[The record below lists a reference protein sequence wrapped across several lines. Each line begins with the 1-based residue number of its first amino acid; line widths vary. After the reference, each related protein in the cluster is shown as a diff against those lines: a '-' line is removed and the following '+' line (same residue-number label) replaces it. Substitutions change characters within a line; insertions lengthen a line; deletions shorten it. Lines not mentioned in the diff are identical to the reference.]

1 MNLGERIALLRRQ
14 AGLSQEQLGD
24 KMGVSRQ
31 AVSKWES
38 GQVNPDLQYI
48 MALCRLFEVSADY
61 LLFGEER
68 GGRETFVLCPGC
80 GGVVTALDEFCPKCG
95 RKQKEAE
102 YPYCLVR
109 NDMEF
114 QSETMNAIYH
124 IFRLPGVVPA
134 VEVQGEELSWEQAQQ
149 LAAQGPMIL
158 SRMDRETAGQVIN
171 LIYEQ
176 WAAGLMVYRDERG
189 SSSAEELLDSG
200 LELKRKDFF
209 PQTKKEPM
217 SFWGTV
223 GAVALGVIAAMV
235 LLMFL

>member
-1 MNLGERIALLRRQ
+1 MNLGERIALLRKQ

-68 GGRETFVLCPGC
+68 GGRETPALCPGC
-80 GGVVTALDEFCPKCG
+80 GGVITALDEFCPRCG
-95 RKQKEAE
+95 RKQRESE
-102 YPYCLVR
+102 LPYCLVR
-109 NDMEF
+109 NELEF
-114 QSETMNAIYH
+114 QSETMNAIYQ
-124 IFRLPGVVPA
+124 IFRLPGVEPA
-134 VEVQGEELSWEQAQQ
+134 FEVQGEELDWEQAQQ
-149 LAAQGPMIL
+149 LAQSGPMVL
-158 SRMDRETAGQVIN
+158 CRMNRETAGQVIN

-176 WAAGLMVYRDERG
+176 WASGLMVYRDERG
-189 SSSAEELLDSG
+189 SSAEELLDSG

-209 PQTKKEPM
+209 SQTKKEPM